1 MKILI
6 VEDDFVTR
14 RLLQSFLTPY
24 GTCDITVNGLEAI
37 KAFKMA
43 LEEKTPYD
51 LICLDIL
58 MPEMDGQEVLKEIRQ
73 NEKEM
78 GIGDSDCVKIILISI
93 LSDICNIKNA
103 FKEQCEA
110 FIPKPI
116 EKKKIMETLQDLGLI
131 SFIKE

>member
-1 MKILI
+1 VKILI

-14 RLLQSFLTPY
+14 RLLQSFLSPY

-37 KAFKMA
+37 KAFSMA

-51 LICLDIL
+51 LVCLDIL

-73 NEKEM
+73 IEKEL
-78 GIGDSDCVKIILISI
+78 GINDADGVKIIMVSI
-93 LSDICNIKNA
+93 LSDVTNIKA
-103 FKEQCEA
+103 AMEGQCEA

-116 EKKKIMETLQDLGLI
+116 EKQKLLEILRNLNLI
-131 SFIKE
+131 NK